1 MLKQL
6 KDLSNV
12 RTEVLFVQAKLTH
25 SISVLS
31 SIIATFAA
39 TLMLFTM
46 KSHSREMIAMGLA
59 GIGFL
64 VLIAVIADLQFSKK
78 ILTELKKRCGEL
90 PSQSDKADYTEEY
103 RRQRKWGALSIV
115 SLFLAFAIYFKFV
128 KAGVI
133 KPTKHFSLEEFTQFL
148 LIALLMIP
156 TLLFSLLRIRCP
168 ACKRFIP
175 RQFENKQ
182 GTCPHCG
189 VKLK

>member
-1 MLKQL
+1 MFKQF

-39 TLMLFTM
+39 TLMLFAM
-46 KSHSREMIAMGLA
+46 KSQNREMIVTGIA

-64 VLIAVIADLQFSKK
+64 VLVAVIADLQFSKK
-78 ILTELKKRCGEL
+78 ILPELKKRCGEL

-103 RRQRKWGALSIV
+103 KKQRKWGMLSIV
-115 SLFLAFAIYFKFV
+115 SFFLAIALYFKLV
-128 KAGVI
+128 KAGLI
-133 KPTKHFSLEEFTQFL
+133 KPAKKFSFEEFTQFL

-168 ACKRFIP
+168 ACQRFIP
-175 RQFENKQ
+175 RQYENKQ